1 MTIPRSVFGAT
12 FKAVTGVF
20 ALDNG
25 NIQIEGHADVGPV
38 EIEIP
43 GECVRLL
50 ITTMSALLPK
60 VRPASPEGRKSV
72 FQVTQV
78 QVTTSE
84 FPDHAQLNL
93 TVAPDDLF
101 PFSLP
106 TSMLDEIGQYFL
118 NVAAEVRKAQIQSG
132 QKPQ

>member
-101 PFSLP
+101 FIFLLSSTLYKFF
-106 TSMLDEIGQYFL
+106 LYF
-118 NVAAEVRKAQIQSG
+118 V
-132 QKPQ
+132 